1 MSLGA
6 PVEQAG
12 SGLGSVSRGQNVV
25 YVMPHDWAS
34 ISQFLSP
41 LVDRIDE
48 TRAEVQLVVITADA
62 DASAAVAAAAVRL
75 AAGRP
80 IQILAATSAA
90 RAARLVKL
98 RPPQILV
105 GADTAILELVSTAA
119 IKLADT
125 RLACIAWIDE
135 LATRGGPAALETLM
149 AELPK
154 DAARTIVTSTLTP
167 DVEALLERYARRA
180 RRVVAH
186 TPELSEPTPISFVSV
201 SSQSRLGTL
210 RRLLDETNP
219 SSALVFVRDAE
230 LEPAVRALLRT
241 LGYTDDDD
249 VRVGRT
255 ATPNTELVILFD
267 LPATHEELREA
278 AGTAKR
284 TIALVQ
290 PRQLASLRALAA
302 GGAITPYT
310 LSEPASLAR
319 GREARIRTELR
330 DVLIGTPVD
339 RELLALEPLLDD
351 FDGVELAAAALR
363 LLEQERER
371 AKQVERT
378 AAAAPRASDAPAAIS
393 RARDAGP
400 MTRLFVNVGA
410 RDNARPGD
418 LMGAIANQAGLS
430 SGDVGKIDI
439 RESHSIIEVASGAA
453 DAVIDRV
460 TGTSIRGRRALV
472 RRDEERPPRGTGRG
486 GRDVGGRD
494 AGGRGGR
501 AGGGDRNRGE
511 SRGPRGSGG
520 RGPRREARE

>member
-1 MSLGA
+1 M
-6 PVEQAG
+6 EQAG
-12 SGLGSVSRGQNVV
+12 RDLGSVSRGQNVV

-48 TRAEVQLVVITADA
+48 TRAEIQLVVITADA
-62 DASAAVAAAAVRL
+62 EAAAAVAAAAVRL

-80 IQILAATSAA
+80 IQILAATSAP
-90 RAARLVKL
+90 RAARLAKL
-98 RPPQILV
+98 RPPQILA
-105 GADTAILELVSTAA
+105 GADTALLELVSTAT
-119 IKLADT
+119 IKLADV
-125 RLACIAWIDE
+125 RMVCVAWIDE
-135 LATRGGPAALETLM
+135 IATRGGPASLETLM
-149 AELPK
+149 AELSK

-186 TPELSEPTPISFVSV
+186 TPELSEPTPISFLSV
-201 SSQSRLGTL
+201 SSQSRLGAL
-210 RRLLDETNP
+210 RRLLDEVNP

-230 LEPAVRALLRT
+230 LEPAAKALLRT
-241 LGYTDDDD
+241 LGYSDDDE

-255 ATPNTELVILFD
+255 GTPNMDLAILLD

-302 GGAITPYT
+302 GGAITPFT
-310 LSEPASLAR
+310 LSEPATRAR
-319 GREARIRTELR
+319 EREARIRTELR
-330 DVLIGTPVD
+330 DVLISTPVD
-339 RELLALEPLLDD
+339 RELLALEPLLED

-378 AAAAPRASDAPAAIS
+378 ATAAPRASDTPAAIS
-393 RARDAGP
+393 RARDAGA
-400 MTRLFVNVGA
+400 MTRLFVNVGT

-430 SGDVGKIDI
+430 SGDVGRIDI
-439 RESHSIIEVASGAA
+439 RESHSIVEVASAVA
-453 DAVIDRV
+453 DTVIDRV

-472 RRDEERPPRGTGRG
+472 RRDEERPPRGP
-486 GRDVGGRD
+486 GRD
-494 AGGRGGR
+494 AGDRGGRGGR
-501 AGGGDRNRGE
+501 GGAGRSGSGGDRNRGE
-511 SRGPRGSGG
+511 SRGPRGTG
-520 RGPRREARE
+520 RNPRREARE